1 MNVFSSYFYFHLVFS
16 YFHLCFYMINFIGEI
31 INVYKAQGV
40 DNFIWGFKF
49 LFYAYIGFTYSK
61 IKQCSITF
69 YIYSFKILYTI

>member
-16 YFHLCFYMINFIGEI
+16 WYLHLCFYMINFIGEI

-40 DNFIWGFKF
+40 DNFIWGFKI

-61 IKQCSITF
+61 IKTMF
-69 YIYSFKILYTI
+69 NYILYIFF